1 MNRPAEANHAA
12 DVSERVR
19 FRSIE
24 KKRSVVR
31 MLRIIKQQLF
41 IFFII
46 IVDAFAI
53 YTYKNSIDTLRGFSQ
68 MADRTGSDVV
78 HKTGVKL

>member
-1 MNRPAEANHAA
+1 MPTKRG
-12 DVSERVR
+12 
-19 FRSIE
+19 
-24 KKRSVVR
+24 KRSVVR